1 MAFEINRRKFV
12 RSTVAAG
19 LFSVVP
25 RHVLGGPGYVAP
37 SEKITLAHIGMGTQG
52 FSELG
57 ALLEDPQVQ
66 IVAVC
71 DPNTDSSDYVEWG
84 KHSIRACIRKY
95 LDNPSWR
102 EGDDGCP
109 GGREVGREVVDTY
122 YARQRGADNYRACTA
137 YADFRELLA
146 QEADLDAVK
155 IMTPDHLH
163 ATIAVAAMKQG
174 KHVMVHK
181 PLANRLYEGRLVVET
196 ARQTQVATHLL
207 AYGSGTGNGKIA
219 QCIKDGMIGRLREIH
234 NWTNR
239 PVWPQYTE
247 LPTETPPIP
256 QGFDWDLWL
265 GPAVARPYHPHY
277 THTVFRGWF
286 DFGGGSMADM
296 GIYSLWP
303 IFTALEVGVP
313 ASAEAWATHTCA
325 IHDNVSRP
333 TANDFSYPTACTL
346 RFGFAATESMPAW
359 ELFWYDGG
367 MKPRLPDELEAQDIQ
382 LEREGILYLGDAG
395 AILAGFL
402 GQEPQLLAQG
412 KRQLLEIGE
421 VAERAPRRY
430 GSWQQAVRGG
440 DPSPGNFLNAAA
452 ITDTVNL
459 GTVALRAG
467 RKVLFDSQQMK
478 ITNADDANRYLYREY
493 RPGWEL

>member
-1 MAFEINRRKFV
+1 VAFEINRRKFV
-12 RSTVAAG
+12 RSAVAAG

-57 ALLEDPQVQ
+57 ALLEDPQIQ

-122 YARQRGADNYRACTA
+122 YARQRSADNYRACTA

-163 ATIAVAAMKQG
+163 ATVAIAAMKQG

-181 PLANRLYEGRLVVET
+181 PLANRLHEGRLVVET

-256 QGFDWDLWL
+256 PGFDWDLWL
-265 GPAVARPYHPHY
+265 GPEADRP
-277 THTVFRGWF
+277 
-286 DFGGGSMADM
+286 
-296 GIYSLWP
+296 
-303 IFTALEVGVP
+303 
-313 ASAEAWATHTCA
+313 
-325 IHDNVSRP
+325 
-333 TANDFSYPTACTL
+333 
-346 RFGFAATESMPAW
+346 
-359 ELFWYDGG
+359 
-367 MKPRLPDELEAQDIQ
+367 
-382 LEREGILYLGDAG
+382 
-395 AILAGFL
+395 
-402 GQEPQLLAQG
+402 
-412 KRQLLEIGE
+412 
-421 VAERAPRRY
+421 
-430 GSWQQAVRGG
+430 
-440 DPSPGNFLNAAA
+440 
-452 ITDTVNL
+452 
-459 GTVALRAG
+459 
-467 RKVLFDSQQMK
+467 
-478 ITNADDANRYLYREY
+478 
-493 RPGWEL
+493 